1 MSHKP
6 KIKKII
12 LMLVTSKFYFD
23 LPLPERLNFVKNIV
37 RKHSGFLKKPVSF
50 RGVGVFVR
58 SGR

>member
-1 MSHKP
+1 
-6 KIKKII
+6 
-12 LMLVTSKFYFD
+12 MLITSKFYFD